1 MSCET
6 APVGCIWLHFGAS
19 AIKGAQRVKPLAA
32 IYHAG
37 YVLHH
42 LSRAELSSSSF
53 FEHWLASCGSP
64 VCWLPA
70 LVLMSHTCA
79 WLFNHSFSG
88 FFFFNVAVKA
98 LCLYQ
103 EYPETPCCVKALAA
117 ALHHVAQIPPE
128 VSLQSSR
135 SSTDVTPQTW
145 SVHDSERALQAWLLS
160 CFNHYFKSCLGCLTL
175 TSPV

>member
-1 MSCET
+1 MSCEET

-19 AIKGAQRVKPLAA
+19 VIKGAQRVKPRAA

-42 LSRAELSSSSF
+42 LSRAELSSSGF

-64 VCWLPA
+64 VCWLPV

-88 FFFFNVAVKA
+88 FCFFLMLQWKLFSSTRTTRRFHVVSRCSSASCCTNTPWSESAEQ
-98 LCLYQ
+98 Q
-103 EYPETPCCVKALAA
+103 EQHRCDTTDTIRARLWACTAGLAA
-117 ALHHVAQIPPE
+117 FML
-128 VSLQSSR
+128 
-135 SSTDVTPQTW
+135 
-145 SVHDSERALQAWLLS
+145 
-160 CFNHYFKSCLGCLTL
+160 
-175 TSPV
+175 